1 MSDKLHC
8 IISKMRDELKT
19 NISNLVTELLD
30 TRFAVLESMIRDTT
44 SDETLYVTKNYLANF
59 KNEITASIRSQLEE
73 VHTKAPLVMEF
84 SSSPSISNNIVVERP
99 EASSMEE
106 VESIADSHDGLERL
120 EIDDD
125 VYWLNEDNV
134 VFKDTDSGLEEIGT
148 YNSETG
154 EIEVKD
160 EDTDEEIET
169 VEFTYKGVSYYRDED
184 NNVYNE
190 DSEHI
195 GTWSGT
201 KIIRT

>member
-1 MSDKLHC
+1 MSDKLHS
-8 IISKMRDELKT
+8 IISKMRDELKM

-44 SDETLYVTKNYLANF
+44 SDDTLYVTKNYLANF
-59 KNEITASIRSQLEE
+59 KNEITASIRSQLQE
-73 VHTKAPLVMEF
+73 VHTKAPLVMDF
-84 SSSPSISNNIVVERP
+84 STSPNISNNIVVERP
-99 EASSMEE
+99 EVTSMEE
-106 VESIADSHDGLERL
+106 MESIADSHDGLERL

-125 VYWLNEDNV
+125 VYWLNEDNI
-134 VFKDTDSGLEEIGT
+134 VFKDTDNGLEEIGT
-148 YNSETG
+148 YDRETG

>member
-44 SDETLYVTKNYLANF
+44 SEETLYVTKNYLANF

>member
-1 MSDKLHC
+1 MSDKLHS

>member
-1 MSDKLHC
+1 MSDKLHS
-8 IISKMRDELKT
+8 IISKMRDELKM

-44 SDETLYVTKNYLANF
+44 SDDTLYVTKNYLANF
-59 KNEITASIRSQLEE
+59 KNEITASIRSQLQE
-73 VHTKAPLVMEF
+73 VHTKAPLVMDF
-84 SSSPSISNNIVVERP
+84 STSPNISNNIVVERP
-99 EASSMEE
+99 EVTSMEE
-106 VESIADSHDGLERL
+106 MESIADSHDGLERL

-125 VYWLNEDNV
+125 VYWLNEDDL
-134 VFKDTDSGLEEIGT
+134 VFKDTDNGLEEIGT
-148 YNSETG
+148 YDRETG

-195 GTWSGT
+195 GTWSGN

>member
-1 MSDKLHC
+1 MSDKLHS

-44 SDETLYVTKNYLANF
+44 SEETLYVTKNYLANF